1 MPDDTTKQTAI
12 VLGVGAERGLGAALA
27 RRFASEGYHVVL
39 AGRTADKLASRA
51 DEIRAMGGAATAVV
65 SDVTMQDSVDELF
78 AQAAEAGPIAA
89 VLYNAGNNARI
100 AFQDITAAQFERFW
114 RVCCFGGFLTAQ
126 AAIRHMLPHQQ
137 GSLFFTGASG
147 SLRGRTNFA
156 HFASAKAGL
165 RNMAQSLAREFG
177 PQGLHIAHFIIDGV
191 IDGQMIR
198 ERFPDFVDR
207 MGADGALNPD
217 AIAETFF
224 QVHRQHPS
232 AWSHEVDL
240 RPFKENW

>member
-1 MPDDTTKQTAI
+1 MTNHLTKETAI
-12 VLGVGAERGLGAALA
+12 ILGVGAERGLGAALA
-27 RRFASEGYHVVL
+27 RRFAADGYHVIL
-39 AGRTADKLASRA
+39 AGRTADKLAARVQ
-51 DEIRAMGGAATAVV
+51 EIEAQGGAATAVV
-65 SDVTMQDSVDELF
+65 TDVTNTGSVDGLF
-78 AQAAEAGPIAA
+78 TKAAATGPIAA

-100 AFQDITAAQFERFW
+100 PFQDISAEQFERFW

-126 AAIRHMLPHQQ
+126 AAIAHMLPRQR

-147 SLRGRTNFA
+147 SLRGRANFA

-165 RNMAQSLAREFG
+165 RNLAQSLAREFG

-198 ERFPDFVDR
+198 ERFPEFVEQ

-217 AIAETFF
+217 AIAQTVFHIH
-224 QVHRQHPS
+224 QQHPS

>member
-1 MPDDTTKQTAI
+1 MPDGTIKETAI

-27 RRFASEGYHVVL
+27 RRFAGEGYHVVL
-39 AGRTADKLASRA
+39 AGRTADKLAARA

-65 SDVTMQDSVDELF
+65 SDVTIQDSIEALF
-78 AQAAEAGPIAA
+78 TQAAEAGPIAA

-100 AFQDITAAQFERFW
+100 PFQDITPAQFERFW

-126 AAIRHMLPHQQ
+126 AAIAHMLPRQR

-147 SLRGRTNFA
+147 SLRGRANFA

-198 ERFPDFVDR
+198 ERFPEFVDR

-217 AIAETFF
+217 AIAQTVFHIH
-224 QVHRQHPS
+224 QQPVS